1 MVVIDIDKEMRR
13 QKKEEREMERIKW
26 NETEKQMRDIWAID
40 DAKDRTERAL
50 RRLKYAREQRQ
61 YAMYKNTINKKMV
74 EPKLQNII
82 ISKHQNIIIG

>member
-26 NETEKQMRDIWAID
+26 NETEKQMRDIWEID
-40 DAKDRTERAL
+40 DAKMRRERAI
-50 RRLKYAREQRQ
+50 RRLEFAREQRNYTTRKQ
-61 YAMYKNTINKKMV
+61 ALNKKLV

>member
-26 NETEKQMRDIWAID
+26 NETEKQMRNIWAID
-40 DAKDRTERAL
+40 DAKERRERAL
-50 RRLKYAREQRQ
+50 RRLEYAREQRQ